1 MTLGWNEIWCSQI
14 DKGCYKMGEQIKINR
29 VWGRV
34 GLFTLF
40 HNLIMYNLW
49 MITRDVSRDKSLLME
64 NINKT
69 QENPKDNVLNRKY
82 GNLK

>member
-1 MTLGWNEIWCSQI
+1 
-14 DKGCYKMGEQIKINR
+14 
-29 VWGRV
+29 
-34 GLFTLF
+34 
-40 HNLIMYNLW
+40 MYNLW
-49 MITRDVSRDKSLLME
+49 IIARDMSREKSLSME